1 MKNLFVGKISFQ
13 TKEADWTALFQ
24 SFGQVRRIHVVTDRE
39 TGRAL
44 GFAFVEMPNDDEAA
58 KAIAAAVP

>member
-39 TGRAL
+39 TGRAR
-44 GFAFVEMPNDDEAA
+44 GFAFVENAQ
-58 KAIAAAVP
+58 

>member
-24 SFGQVRRIHVVTDRE
+24 PFVRLD
-39 TGRAL
+39 
-44 GFAFVEMPNDDEAA
+44 AFTS
-58 KAIAAAVP
+58 

>member
-1 MKNLFVGKISFQ
+1 MDG
-13 TKEADWTALFQ
+13 ALPAF
-24 SFGQVRRIHVVTDRE
+24 SQVRRIHVTDRE
-39 TGRAL
+39 TGGAL